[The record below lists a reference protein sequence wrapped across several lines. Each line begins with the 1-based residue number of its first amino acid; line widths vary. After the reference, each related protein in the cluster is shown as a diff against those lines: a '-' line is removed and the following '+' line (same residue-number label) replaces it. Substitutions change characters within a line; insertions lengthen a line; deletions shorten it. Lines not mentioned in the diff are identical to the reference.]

1 MKPTTI
7 AMIQRIQTVYLL
19 LIALIAGLLIMS
31 NPPFIEVQGFDKWT
45 NSEKGSI
52 SVTFTEAEWS
62 VNGETVETQKLSLMT
77 FTLAVISGLAFIA
90 IFLFKNRKLQM
101 MLAAFNYIFILILYI
116 LMVYYGFTYSDS
128 ISQDKDLGIAIGLFF
143 PLFLPIF
150 TYMALRRI
158 NYDEMLVR
166 STDRLR

>member
-1 MKPTTI
+1 
-7 AMIQRIQTVYLL
+7 MIQRIQTIYLL
-19 LIALIAGLLIMS
+19 LIALIAGLLILT

-45 NSEKGSI
+45 NSEKGRI
-52 SVTFTEAEWS
+52 SVNFTEAEWF
-62 VNGETVETQKLSLMT
+62 VNGTSVEKDSLTLIT
-77 FTLAVISGLAFIA
+77 FTLGVISALSFIA
-90 IFLFKNRKLQM
+90 IFLFRNRKLQM
-101 MLAAFNYIFILILYI
+101 MLTAFNYIFILILYL
-116 LMVYYGFTYSDS
+116 LMIYYGYTYNSY

-158 NYDEMLVR
+158 NYDEALVR